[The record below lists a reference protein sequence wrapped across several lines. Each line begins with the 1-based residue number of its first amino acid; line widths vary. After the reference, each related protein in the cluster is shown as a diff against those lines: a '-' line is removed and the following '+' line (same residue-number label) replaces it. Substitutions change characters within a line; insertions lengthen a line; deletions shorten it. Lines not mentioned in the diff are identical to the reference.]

1 MKTNCRNTKPI
12 SIKRRTPN
20 KPFSYP
26 NFVFLEIELENSS
39 RQVAIK
45 IVVAVALLAGV
56 YFYVAEKMRQ
66 PVEID
71 GGYREV
77 MGTLVRV
84 VAVTEHQWQ
93 GKRCIEAGFE
103 QLKRIDAM
111 MSDYKNDS
119 ELSRVNREAFTNP
132 VKVSPELFEI
142 LQKSVRFSRLSN
154 GAFDVTVGPLVDL
167 WHKAGE
173 ANTVPDENTLA
184 TAKARVGFE
193 KLILDANERTVRFA
207 VKGMRLDLGG
217 IAKGYAV
224 DKAVEVMRR
233 EGAIGGMVC
242 ASGDIRCFGKPAD
255 KDTWRVGLQN
265 PVAANPSDSNGAI
278 GAEQVLMVL
287 KVNDMAVST
296 SGDYR
301 RFVTIGG
308 KKYSHIIDTNTATGA
323 NKLSSDTI
331 LAANAV
337 DTDAL
342 STAVN
347 VMGAEKGL
355 ALVESL
361 DGVEAILITVGPEYK
376 VVKSGGADAYLR

>member
-1 MKTNCRNTKPI
+1 M
-12 SIKRRTPN
+12 
-20 KPFSYP
+20 
-26 NFVFLEIELENSS
+26 ENSS
-39 RQVAIK
+39 RRVAIK
-45 IVVAVALLAGV
+45 IAVTVVLLAGV
-56 YFYVAEKMRQ
+56 YFFVAEKIRR
-66 PVEID
+66 PIEID

-77 MGTLVRV
+77 MGTLARIVV
-84 VAVTEHQWQ
+84 VAKHDWE

-111 MSDYKNDS
+111 MSDYKDDS
-119 ELSRVNREAFTNP
+119 ELSRVNREAFANP

-142 LQKSVRFSRLSN
+142 LQKSVEFSRLSN

-173 ANTVPDENTLA
+173 ANVVPDENTLA
-184 TAKARVGFE
+184 AAKARVGFE
-193 KLILDANERTVRFA
+193 KLILDANERTVQFA

-224 DKAVEVMRR
+224 DKAVGAMRR

-265 PVAANPSDSNGAI
+265 PVAANSPDSNGTI

-301 RFVTIGG
+301 RFVAIGR
-308 KKYSHIIDTNTATGA
+308 KRYSHIIDTSTATGA
-323 NKLSSDTI
+323 SKLSSDTI

-361 DGVEAILITVGPEYK
+361 DGVDAILITAGPEYQ
-376 VVKSGGADAYLR
+376 VVKSGGADMYLR

>member
-1 MKTNCRNTKPI
+1 
-12 SIKRRTPN
+12 
-20 KPFSYP
+20 
-26 NFVFLEIELENSS
+26 LENSS

>member
-1 MKTNCRNTKPI
+1 MKTNCRNTRPI
-12 SIKRRTPN
+12 SIKRRTRN
-20 KPFSYP
+20 KPFSCP
-26 NFVFLEIELENSS
+26 NFIFLEIELENSS
-39 RQVAIK
+39 RRVAIK
-45 IVVAVALLAGV
+45 IAVTVVLLAGV
-56 YFYVAEKMRQ
+56 YFFVAEKIRR
-66 PVEID
+66 PIEID

-77 MGTLVRV
+77 MGTLARIVV
-84 VAVTEHQWQ
+84 VAKHERQAR
-93 GKRCIEAGFE
+93 RCIETGFGE
-103 QLKRIDAM
+103 LVRIDKM
-111 MSDYKNDS
+111 MSDYKPDS
-119 ELSRVNREAFTNP
+119 ELSKVNREAFANP

-142 LQKSVRFSRLSN
+142 LQKSVEFSRLSN

-173 ANTVPDENTLA
+173 ANVVPDENTLA
-184 TAKARVGFE
+184 AAKARVGFE
-193 KLILDANERTVRFA
+193 KLILDANERTVQFA

-224 DKAVEVMRR
+224 DKAVGAMRR

-265 PVAANPSDSNGAI
+265 PVAANQPASNGAI

-301 RFVTIGG
+301 RFVAIGR
-308 KKYSHIIDTNTATGA
+308 KRYSHIIDTSTATGA
-323 NKLSSDTI
+323 SKLSSDTI

-347 VMGAEKGL
+347 VMGAQKGL

-361 DGVEAILITVGPEYK
+361 AGVEAILITAGPEYQ
-376 VVKSGGADAYLR
+376 VVKSSGADTYLQ

>member
-1 MKTNCRNTKPI
+1 MK
-12 SIKRRTPN
+12 
-20 KPFSYP
+20 
-26 NFVFLEIELENSS
+26 NSS
-39 RQVAIK
+39 RRVAIK
-45 IVVAVALLAGV
+45 IAVTGVLLVGV
-56 YFYVAEKMRQ
+56 YFFVAEKIRQ

-77 MGTLVRV
+77 MGTLARI
-84 VAVTEHQWQ
+84 VAVAKHQWQ

-142 LQKSVRFSRLSN
+142 LQKSVEFSRLSN
-154 GAFDVTVGPLVDL
+154 GAFDITVGPLVDL
-167 WHKAGE
+167 WHKAGK
-173 ANTVPDENTLA
+173 ANAVPDENTLA
-184 TAKARVGFE
+184 AAKARVGFE

-224 DKAVEVMRR
+224 DKAIEAMRR

-255 KDTWRVGLQN
+255 KDTWLVGLQN
-265 PVAANPSDSNGAI
+265 PVAAQPGADPPNSNGAI

-287 KVNDMAVST
+287 KLNDMAVAT

-301 RFVTIGG
+301 RFVTIDG
-308 KKYSHIIDTNTATGA
+308 KRYSHIIDTSTATGA
-323 NKLSSDTI
+323 SKLSSDTI
-331 LAANAV
+331 LATTAV
-337 DTDAL
+337 DADAL

-347 VMGAEKGL
+347 VMGTEKGL

-361 DGVEAILITVGPEYK
+361 DGVEAILITAGPEYQ
-376 VVKSGGADAYLR
+376 VVKSSRANTYLR

>member
-1 MKTNCRNTKPI
+1 M
-12 SIKRRTPN
+12 
-20 KPFSYP
+20 
-26 NFVFLEIELENSS
+26 ENSS
-39 RQVAIK
+39 RRVAIK
-45 IVVAVALLAGV
+45 IAVTAVLLVGV
-56 YFYVAEKMRQ
+56 YFYVAEKIRR
-66 PVEID
+66 PIEID

-77 MGTLVRV
+77 MGTLARV

-93 GKRCIEAGFE
+93 GKRCIDVGFE
-103 QLKRIDAM
+103 QLYRIDAM

-119 ELSRVNREAFTNP
+119 ELSKVNREAFTNP

-142 LQKSVRFSRLSN
+142 LQKSVKLSRLSN
-154 GAFDVTVGPLVDL
+154 GAFDITVGPLVDL

-173 ANTVPDENTLA
+173 ANAVPDENTIA
-184 TAKARVGFE
+184 AAKARVGFE

-207 VKGMRLDLGG
+207 VEGMRLDLGG

-224 DKAVEVMRR
+224 DKAVEAMRR

-265 PVAANPSDSNGAI
+265 PVAANPPDSNGAI

-308 KKYSHIIDTNTATGA
+308 KRYSHIIDTNTATGA

-337 DTDAL
+337 DADAL

-347 VMGAEKGL
+347 VMGAERGL

-361 DGVEAILITVGPEYK
+361 DGVEAILITAGPEYK
-376 VVKSGGADAYLR
+376 VVKSRGADTYLQ

>member
-1 MKTNCRNTKPI
+1 MGTLAR
-12 SIKRRTPN
+12 
-20 KPFSYP
+20 
-26 NFVFLEIELENSS
+26 
-39 RQVAIK
+39 
-45 IVVAVALLAGV
+45 VVAVA
-56 YFYVAEKMRQ
+56 K
-66 PVEID
+66 
-71 GGYREV
+71 
-77 MGTLVRV
+77 
-84 VAVTEHQWQ
+84 HQWQ
-93 GKRCIEAGFE
+93 GKRCIEAGFGSSV
-103 QLKRIDAM
+103 RIDEM
-111 MSDYKNDS
+111 MSDYKPDS
-119 ELSRVNREAFTNP
+119 ELSKVNREAFANP

-173 ANTVPDENTLA
+173 ANVVPDENTLA
-184 TAKARVGFE
+184 AAKARVGFE

-224 DKAVEVMRR
+224 DKAVEAMRR

-265 PVAANPSDSNGAI
+265 PVAANPPDSNGAI

-301 RFVTIGG
+301 RFVTIDG
-308 KKYSHIIDTNTATGA
+308 KRYSHIIDTSTATGA

-337 DTDAL
+337 DADAL

-361 DGVEAILITVGPEYK
+361 DGVEAILITAGPEYK
-376 VVKSGGADAYLR
+376 VIKSGGADAYLR

>member
-12 SIKRRTPN
+12 SIKRRVPN

-26 NFVFLEIELENSS
+26 NFVFLEIELQNSS
-39 RQVAIK
+39 RRVAIK
-45 IVVAVALLAGV
+45 IAVTVVILTGV
-56 YFYVAEKMRQ
+56 YFFVAGKMRR

-77 MGTLVRV
+77 MGTLARV
-84 VAVTEHQWQ
+84 VVVVKHQWQ

-119 ELSRVNREAFTNP
+119 ELSRVNREAFANP
-132 VKVSPELFEI
+132 VKVSPELFEV
-142 LQKSVRFSRLSN
+142 LQKSVKFSRLSN

-173 ANTVPDENTLA
+173 ANVVPDENTLA
-184 TAKARVGFE
+184 AAKACVGFE

-207 VKGMRLDLGG
+207 VKRMRLDLGG

-224 DKAVEVMRR
+224 DKAVEAMRR

-255 KDTWRVGLQN
+255 KDTWQVGLQN
-265 PVAANPSDSNGAI
+265 PVAANPPDSNGAV

-287 KVNDMAVST
+287 KMNDMAVST

-301 RFVTIGG
+301 RFVTIDG
-308 KKYSHIIDTNTATGA
+308 KRYSHIIDTSTATGA
-323 NKLSSDTI
+323 NKLGSDTI
-331 LAANAV
+331 LAATDV
-337 DTDAL
+337 DADAL

-355 ALVESL
+355 VLVESL
-361 DGVEAILITVGPEYK
+361 DGVEAILITAGPEYK
-376 VVKSGGADAYLR
+376 ILKSGGADAYLR

>member
-1 MKTNCRNTKPI
+1 MEDRSELNKN
-12 SIKRRTPN
+12 SRR
-20 KPFSYP
+20 
-26 NFVFLEIELENSS
+26 
-39 RQVAIK
+39 VAIK
-45 IVVAVALLAGV
+45 IAVTAILLAGV
-56 YFYVAEKMRQ
+56 HFFVAEKIRQ
-66 PVEID
+66 PIEID

-77 MGTLVRV
+77 MGTLARI
-84 VAVTEHQWQ
+84 VAVAKHEWQ

-119 ELSRVNREAFTNP
+119 ELSRVNREAFTSP
-132 VKVSPELFEI
+132 VKVGPELFEI
-142 LQKSVRFSRLSN
+142 LQKSVEFSRLSN
-154 GAFDVTVGPLVDL
+154 GAFDITVGPLVDL
-167 WHKAGE
+167 WHKAGKT
-173 ANTVPDENTLA
+173 NSVPDENTLA
-184 TAKARVGFE
+184 AVKARVGFE
-193 KLILDANERTVRFA
+193 KLILDVNERTVQFA

-224 DKAVEVMRR
+224 DKAVEAMQR

-255 KDTWRVGLQN
+255 KDTWLVGLQN
-265 PVAANPSDSNGAI
+265 PMAAQSGADPTNSNGTI

-287 KVNDMAVST
+287 KLNDMAVAT

-301 RFVTIGG
+301 RFVTIDG
-308 KKYSHIIDTNTATGA
+308 KRYSHIIDTNTATGA
-323 NKLSSDTI
+323 SKLSSDTI
-331 LAANAV
+331 LAATAV
-337 DTDAL
+337 DADAL

-361 DGVEAILITVGPEYK
+361 AGIEAILITAGPEYK
-376 VVKSGGADAYLR
+376 VVKSGGADTYLQ

>member
-1 MKTNCRNTKPI
+1 M
-12 SIKRRTPN
+12 
-20 KPFSYP
+20 
-26 NFVFLEIELENSS
+26 ENSS
-39 RQVAIK
+39 RRVAIK
-45 IVVAVALLAGV
+45 IAVTAILLVGV
-56 YFYVAEKMRQ
+56 YFYVVEKMRQ
-66 PVEID
+66 PIEID
-71 GGYREV
+71 SSCREV
-77 MGTLVRV
+77 MGTLARIVV
-84 VAVTEHQWQ
+84 VAKHEWQ

-142 LQKSVRFSRLSN
+142 LQKSVEFSRLSN

-173 ANTVPDENTLA
+173 VNVVPDENTLA
-184 TAKARVGFE
+184 ATKARVGFE

-224 DKAVEVMRR
+224 DKAVEAMRR
-233 EGAIGGMVC
+233 CGAIGGMVC

-265 PVAANPSDSNGAI
+265 PVAANPPDSNGAI
-278 GAEQVLMVL
+278 GAEQMLMVL
-287 KVNDMAVST
+287 KLNDMAVAT

-308 KKYSHIIDTNTATGA
+308 KRYSHIIDTNTATGA
-323 NKLSSDTI
+323 SKLSSDTI

-337 DTDAL
+337 DADAL

-347 VMGAEKGL
+347 VMGVEKGL

-361 DGVEAILITVGPEYK
+361 DDVETILITTGPEYK
-376 VVKSGGADAYLR
+376 VVKSSGADTYLQ

>member
-1 MKTNCRNTKPI
+1 MKTNCRNTRPI
-12 SIKRRTPN
+12 SIKRRARN

-26 NFVFLEIELENSS
+26 NFVFLEIELDKNS
-39 RQVAIK
+39 RRVAIK
-45 IVVAVALLAGV
+45 IAVTAIFLAGV
-56 YFYVAEKMRQ
+56 YFFVAEKIRR
-66 PVEID
+66 PIEID

-77 MGTLVRV
+77 MGTLARI
-84 VAVTEHQWQ
+84 VAVAKHEWQ

-119 ELSRVNREAFTNP
+119 ELSRVNREAFTSP

>member
-1 MKTNCRNTKPI
+1 M
-12 SIKRRTPN
+12 
-20 KPFSYP
+20 
-26 NFVFLEIELENSS
+26 ENSS
-39 RQVAIK
+39 RRVAIK
-45 IVVAVALLAGV
+45 IAVTVVLLAGV
-56 YFYVAEKMRQ
+56 YFFVSEKIRR

-77 MGTLVRV
+77 MGTLARIVV
-84 VAVTEHQWQ
+84 VAKHQWQ

-142 LQKSVRFSRLSN
+142 LQKSVAFSRLSN
-154 GAFDVTVGPLVDL
+154 GAFDITVGPLVDL

-173 ANTVPDENTLA
+173 ANAVPDENTLA
-184 TAKARVGFE
+184 AAKARVGFE

-224 DKAVEVMRR
+224 DKAVEAMRR
-233 EGAIGGMVC
+233 EGAIGGMVD
-242 ASGDIRCFGKPAD
+242 AGGDIRCFGKPAD

-265 PVAANPSDSNGAI
+265 PVAANPTNSNGAI
-278 GAEQVLMVL
+278 GTEQVLMVL
-287 KVNDMAVST
+287 KLNDMAVAT

-308 KKYSHIIDTNTATGA
+308 KRYSHIIDTSPATGA
-323 NKLSSDTI
+323 SKLSSDTI

-337 DTDAL
+337 DADAL

-361 DGVEAILITVGPEYK
+361 DGVEAILIIAGPEYK
-376 VVKSGGADAYLR
+376 VVKSGGADTYLQ

>member
-1 MKTNCRNTKPI
+1 VKTNCRNTKPI